1 LLGPKANGGTIRANR
16 FTSKT
21 IKING
26 DLGLYKKIYA
36 KMMFF
41 DVFLELIRLDFDGF

>member
-1 LLGPKANGGTIRANR
+1 MGARLEQIDLHQKP
-16 FTSKT
+16 SKSM
-21 IKING
+21 KISA
-26 DLGLYKKIYA
+26 YIKKIYA